1 MASVSKKD
9 FEDFKVSI
17 NAKLMKLDKLDI
29 ILANQNELSLKF
41 VSLKADIE
49 VIKSDGIERGNR
61 IRELESQLN
70 AHKASC
76 ELLSKELLLVDLKSR
91 KKNLIIHG
99 LRNEKGNQTLE
110 SNVKSWISDTL
121 GISSPITIDNL
132 YRLGSKTSNNITTR
146 RGSSKTETLKPVFL
160 SLSNDKD
167 VQLIMRNVGKLK
179 GSGARVVSDLP
190 PKLND
195 IRNNLLA
202 KAKGLREAGKW
213 ESSRIKQK
221 GADLWLE
228 VCHLNSDKWIKY
240 DDQHEA

>member
-76 ELLSKELLLVDLKSR
+76 ELLSKELLLIDLKSR
-91 KKNLIIHG
+91 KKTSSFMVYETKRVTKPWNL
-99 LRNEKGNQTLE
+99 T
-110 SNVKSWISDTL
+110 
-121 GISSPITIDNL
+121 
-132 YRLGSKTSNNITTR
+132 
-146 RGSSKTETLKPVFL
+146 
-160 SLSNDKD
+160 
-167 VQLIMRNVGKLK
+167 
-179 GSGARVVSDLP
+179 
-190 PKLND
+190 
-195 IRNNLLA
+195 
-202 KAKGLREAGKW
+202 
-213 ESSRIKQK
+213 
-221 GADLWLE
+221 
-228 VCHLNSDKWIKY
+228 
-240 DDQHEA
+240 